1 MDEGRNEGLI
11 KFEVGGEAVE
21 VEDEGFEVEWRIE
34 AEGKIWR
41 ITMRKGRVPATVL
54 ESNRMS
60 TLQHPRRDFRFQPPL
75 LRTMQL
81 FEGVLCEGSA
91 RRDAGEVGHLNSDGG
106 IRI

>member
-41 ITMRKGRVPATVL
+41 IIMRKGRVPATVL

-60 TLQHPRRDFRFQPPL
+60 TLQHPRRDFREISTAPASDNAAVRGSS
-75 LRTMQL
+75 LRR
-81 FEGVLCEGSA
+81 LCTQGCW
-91 RRDAGEVGHLNSDGG
+91 
-106 IRI
+106 